1 MTQTLPDRWL
11 EMAASQGST
20 RWVKQFIQ
28 AYLPPLQQES
38 ITPDD
43 FAQRFTSELENRDL
57 STPAQQKNYRS
68 NLTQALKVIDPQH
81 PAITLVALST
91 ETYRE
96 LNDQAR
102 GRLADRETKYFTSA
116 TAEWLVARATTMLDS
131 AEWSAV
137 AAGLAVLIGRR
148 ISEILLSRFA
158 LHSEWSLDFSEMA
171 KKGEATGMTI
181 EIPTLAPAD
190 RVLRAIERLQTT
202 LRIADLRLETVTP
215 KGAKQ
220 RVNSRYSETVAKQCD
235 AHFADLIP
243 TRTDRE
249 DLYTHVFRAVYATIA
264 AHWFC
269 PPTVPEHQFKAEI
282 QGHFTLSTT
291 GQKLPNYS
299 ARANYDDYAIG
310 TEDGNRDGRLGIKLG
325 TLPGLQV
332 IEAFRK
338 DPIEEATQME
348 PEEQLMASESQAAI
362 EPDGDRD
369 QAQTVAAEAEIKA
382 EVEAE
387 VLETPAVE
395 VRPAIAPDPPVTLPT
410 PRPPFKQPKV
420 QATDLAK
427 LTDLMARRGVL
438 GSPAQLL
445 HALLVAFEQ
454 EHTQHQQQQV
464 QTIGEV
470 AQTLNWFTQEIEA
483 LRGQVASL
491 QHERDRLQAQRVET
505 SEIQRLQTENALL
518 KTELQRTRD
527 RMAGIQQLLGKGA
540 GPDIQPEREAYTAS
554 TPAARAV
561 EAGPVDATERS
572 RPDTAAMQPTATT
585 QSHREPSR
593 PRTRG
598 GTDDKISHIIDAM
611 IAYNTSQEDRDRM
624 LRISIPAI
632 KGLAKAMGANYQ
644 PAIQATLEARSE
656 ELDELHGRL
665 MLGQR
670 HNATI
675 RRKDDILKTIARENL
690 GLENWQQVKFA

>member
-38 ITPDD
+38 ITPED
-43 FAQRFTSELENRDL
+43 FAQRFTHELERRKL
-57 STPAQQKNYRS
+57 SSPAQQKNYRS
-68 NLTQALKVIDPQH
+68 NLTQALKMIDPQH
-81 PAITLVALST
+81 PAIALVALST

-131 AEWSAV
+131 AEWSEV

-158 LHSEWSLDFSEMA
+158 PRSEWSLDFSEMA

-190 RVLRAIERLQTT
+190 RVLRAIERLQTG
-202 LRIADLRLETVTP
+202 LRIADLRLETVTA

-220 RVNSRYSETVAKQCD
+220 RVNSRYSEAVAAQCD
-235 AHFADLIP
+235 RHFADLIP

-264 AHWFC
+264 SHWFC

-282 QGHFTLSTT
+282 QGHFSLNTV
-291 GQKLPNYS
+291 GEKLPNYS

-325 TLPGLQV
+325 QLPGLQV

-338 DPIEEATQME
+338 DPMEEATPME
-348 PEEQLMASESQAAI
+348 TDQQAMTVESSVAI
-362 EPDGDRD
+362 EPALDRD
-369 QAQTVAAEAEIKA
+369 QEQTVEAKAEINEKV

-387 VLETPAVE
+387 TLETPAVE
-395 VRPAIAPDPPVTLPT
+395 VRPAITPDPPATLPT

-427 LTDLMARRGVL
+427 LTKLMARRGIL

-470 AQTLNWFTQEIEA
+470 AQTLHWFTQEIEA
-483 LRGQVASL
+483 LRGQIAAL
-491 QHERDRLQAQRVET
+491 QHERDRLHSQRVET
-505 SEIQRLQTENALL
+505 SELQRLQTENASL

-527 RMAGIQQLLGKGA
+527 RLNGIQQLLGKG
-540 GPDIQPEREAYTAS
+540 GGQEIQPEIKAHTVSAPATIDSGAEEATEQSRLDTAPLP
-554 TPAARAV
+554 PAA
-561 EAGPVDATERS
+561 TTRS
-572 RPDTAAMQPTATT
+572 HRT
-585 QSHREPSR
+585 QSTR
-593 PRTRG
+593 RTRG
-598 GTDDKISHIIDAM
+598 GTDEKISHIIDAM

-632 KGLAKAMGANYQ
+632 KGIAKAMGANYQ
-644 PAIQATLEARSE
+644 PAIQATLEARAD

-675 RRKDDILKTIARENL
+675 RRKDDLLKTIARENL
-690 GLENWQQVKFA
+690 GLENWEQVQFA

>member
-11 EMAASQGST
+11 EVAASQAST

-28 AYLPPLQQES
+28 AYLPPLQQQS
-38 ITPDD
+38 ITPGE
-43 FAQRFTSELENRDL
+43 FSQRFTHELERRKL

-68 NLTQALKVIDPQH
+68 NLTQALKVIDRQH
-81 PAITLVALST
+81 PAIRLVALST

-131 AEWSAV
+131 AEWSEV

-171 KKGEATGMTI
+171 KKGEAIGMTI

-190 RVLRAIERLQTT
+190 RVLRAIKRLQTT
-202 LRIADLRLETVTP
+202 LRIADLRLETGTP

-220 RVNSRYSETVAKQCD
+220 RVNSRYSEAVTKQCN

-264 AHWFC
+264 SHWFC

-310 TEDGNRDGRLGIKLG
+310 TSDGNHDGRLGIKLG
-325 TLPGLQV
+325 HLPGLQV

-338 DPIEEATQME
+338 DSIEETTQME
-348 PEEQLMASESQAAI
+348 TEEQVMASEFQAEI
-362 EPDGDRD
+362 EPDGNRN
-369 QAQTVAAEAEIKA
+369 QEQTVAAEAK
-382 EVEAE
+382 VKAE

-395 VRPAIAPDPPVTLPT
+395 VRPEIAPDLPATLPT

-427 LTDLMARRGVL
+427 LTKLMARRGVL

-483 LRGQVASL
+483 LRGQVVAL
-491 QHERDRLQAQRVET
+491 QHERDRLQSQRVEP
-505 SEIQRLQTENALL
+505 SELQRLQAENAQL
-518 KTELQRTRD
+518 KSELQHTRD
-527 RMAGIQQLLGKGA
+527 RLAGIQQLLGREA
-540 GPDIQPEREAYTAS
+540 GPNTQPPIEAYTAS
-554 TPAARAV
+554 AARAINSATAV
-561 EAGPVDATERS
+561 EAKRSYLDAAS
-572 RPDTAAMQPTATT
+572 MPPDATT
-585 QSHREPSR
+585 QPQRNLPK

-598 GTDDKISHIIDAM
+598 GTDEKISHIIDAM

-632 KGLAKAMGANYQ
+632 KGIAKAMGANYQ
-644 PAIQATLEARSE
+644 PAIQATLEARSD
-656 ELDELHGRL
+656 ELDELHARL

-670 HNATI
+670 HNASI

-690 GLENWQQVKFA
+690 GLEDWEQVKFA